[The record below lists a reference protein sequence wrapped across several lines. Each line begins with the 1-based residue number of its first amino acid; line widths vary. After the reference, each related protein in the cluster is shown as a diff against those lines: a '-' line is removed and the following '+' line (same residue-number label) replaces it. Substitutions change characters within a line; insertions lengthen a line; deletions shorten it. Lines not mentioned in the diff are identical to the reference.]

1 MYHLVYKTPIMKIP
15 YYWILFAFVCALTSV
30 AQNTNDFKIIKLIET
45 SQLKDQQ
52 SSGTCWSF
60 ATTSFIETEAMRI
73 GKDTVS
79 LSPMFYVIPT
89 YLAKASKYIESKG
102 DSYFDSGD
110 LTFSVLD
117 AYQKYGAVPETV
129 YDGIID
135 QDWQHD
141 HLEMDNLLST
151 MVESVGTSGYGRIK
165 PNSWKAAI
173 EGVLEAYLGE
183 FPTSFEYNG
192 TVYTPKSFADTYVG
206 INSHDYIEITSYSHM
221 EFYTQPVVLD
231 IPANW
236 DDNKY
241 LNLPIQDFE
250 SVINYALK
258 NNYSLAWDG
267 DATEDGFDFE
277 KGILKLT
284 PTDENNAIT
293 QSLRQSTF
301 EDHSTTDD
309 HNMHIIGVAEDKA
322 GKLFYLLKNSE
333 GTNEQGGYIYMSKN
347 ALLLKTI
354 SVLVHKNGIPK
365 AIKTKT
371 YLKTF

>member
-1 MYHLVYKTPIMKIP
+1 MKVA
-15 YYWILFAFVCALTSV
+15 YYWVLLSFVFGLKSV
-30 AQNTNDFKIIKLIET
+30 AQNTSDFKIIKLIET

-60 ATTSFIETEAMRI
+60 ATTSFIETEAIRI

-79 LSPMFYVIPT
+79 LSPMFYVTPT

-129 YDGIID
+129 YNGIID

-151 MVESVGTSGYGRIK
+151 MVESVGASGYRRIK

-173 EGVLEAYLGE
+173 EGVLEAYLGA

-192 TVYTPKSFADTYVG
+192 TVYTPKLFADAFVG
-206 INSHDYIEITSYSHM
+206 INSHDYVEITSYSHM

-277 KGILKLT
+277 KGVLKLS

-301 EDHSTTDD
+301 EDQSTTDD
-309 HNMHIIGVAEDKA
+309 HNMHIIGIAEDKT

-365 AIKTKT
+365 AIKSKT
-371 YLKTF
+371 YLEEF